1 MTKAKAK
8 APRSSKKAQ
17 QKLVQLMSDLEKKSE
32 KVVPG
37 SNKVLASCTR
47 WIYCV

>member
-17 QKLVQLMSDLEKKSE
+17 QKLVKLMSDLEKKSA
-32 KVVPG
+32 KVEAASKALG
-37 SNKVLASCTR
+37 SCSR

>member
-17 QKLVQLMSDLEKKSE
+17 QKLVKLMSDLEKKTK
-32 KVVPG
+32 KVDAGAQVLG
-37 SNKVLASCTR
+37 SCSR
-47 WIYCV
+47 WVYCV